1 VRLTFLGTGTSF
13 GVPVVGC
20 DCAVCSSAD
29 PRDRRTRHGALVSW
43 GDGATLLVDTPPELR
58 LQLLRAR
65 VDRVD
70 AVWFTHGHADHVHGI
85 DDLRIFS
92 LRGAGSVPVYVSARY
107 RDEMEARFRYIFDP
121 DIRPTREAPSP
132 SSSSTRWR
140 RRGTGPSSWADG
152 SSPSPSPTGPSR
164 SWGSGWGTW
173 GTSPTPRPSP
183 PRPSERLEGVRLLV
197 LNALWFGRPHPSH
210 FNVEEAVAMAE
221 RVGAELTY
229 LTHLTHRTSH
239 DELERRLPPG
249 VRPAWDGLTVE
260 MDARGVRE
268 VPESCPSGCLL
279 PPDPIPI

>member
-1 VRLTFLGTGTSF
+1 MRLTFLGTGTSF

-20 DCAVCSSAD
+20 DCAVCSSDD

-43 GDGATLLVDTPPELR
+43 GDGGTLLVDTPPELR

-92 LRGAGSVPVYVSARY
+92 LRGRRNVPVYVSSRY

-121 DIRPTREAPSP
+121 DIRP
-132 SSSSTRWR
+132 
-140 RRGTGPSSWADG
+140 DQG
-152 SSPSPSPTGPSR
+152 SSKPELQLHEVEETGNGPLILGR
-164 SWGSGWGTW
+164 RVLPLPVPHGSVTVLGFRVGDLGYVTDAK
-173 GTSPTPRPSP
+173 TLPAETLR
-183 PRPSERLEGVRLLV
+183 RLEGVRLLV

-210 FNVEEAVAMAE
+210 FNVEEAVEMAE

-239 DELERRLPPG
+239 DELERRLPSG

-260 MDARGVRE
+260 VDARGVRE
-268 VPESCPSGCLL
+268 IPEGGVPPSPRPHPL
-279 PPDPIPI
+279 